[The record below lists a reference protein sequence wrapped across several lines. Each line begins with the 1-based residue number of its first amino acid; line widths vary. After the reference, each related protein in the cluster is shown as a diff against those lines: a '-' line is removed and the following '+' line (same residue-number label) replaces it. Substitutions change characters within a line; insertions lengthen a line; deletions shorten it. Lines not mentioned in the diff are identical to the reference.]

1 MGKYFADVHA
11 SHESQLQN
19 LPHGLADT
27 DEILA
32 CRAKPQTYENI
43 LELADALCWQL
54 RFREAIDALTQ
65 AVKLEPERMEAY
77 RKRGPKYLDT
87 LQFEWALADYTHCE
101 QADGMSIESRYRIG
115 MAQYMLQNY
124 DAATA
129 AFAGSLAIAPQD
141 DDMYIADVYWLV
153 LSQLRAEK
161 ADEAQKT
168 LKQHYRPDMYVGHHT
183 AYEKAMRVAAGF
195 APMEDMLAELDYSHI
210 PKFDLIADTY
220 KNLSYDPEN
229 RYTVPYTWGTL
240 GIIYNTT
247 MVSQPITS
255 WSAMFDPQYAG
266 QVLMIN
272 NSRDALAAAL
282 LYLGY
287 SINTTDESQLEDLAE
302 LTNARV
308 FDGREDLIGAFR
320 SVKGYN

>member
-11 SHESQLQN
+11 SHESQFRG

-32 CRAKPQTYENI
+32 CRAKPQTYETL

-54 RFREAIDALTQ
+54 RFREAIDVLSRA
-65 AVKLEPERMEAY
+65 AALEPERLDAY
-77 RKRGPKYLDT
+77 RRRGPKYLDT
-87 LQFEWALADYTHCE
+87 LQFERALADYTRCE

-168 LKQHYRPDMYVGHHT
+168 LQQHYRPDMYVGHHT

-195 APMEDMLAELDYSHI
+195 ASMEDMLAELDAE
-210 PKFDLIADTY
+210 PDDL
-220 KNLSYDPEN
+220 
-229 RYTVPYTWGTL
+229 
-240 GIIYNTT
+240 
-247 MVSQPITS
+247 
-255 WSAMFDPQYAG
+255 QYAMTAYG
-266 QVLMIN
+266 LCVLLQAHDETKQAEVLREKLLA
-272 NSRDALAAAL
+272 RDGFWFCFSYLAA
-282 LYLGY
+282 Y
-287 SINTTDESQLEDLAE
+287 TDRGEAE
-302 LTNARV
+302 KST
-308 FDGREDLIGAFR
+308 I
-320 SVKGYN
+320 

>member
-11 SHESQLQN
+11 SYKSQFEN
-19 LPHGLADT
+19 LPHGLSDT
-27 DEILA
+27 DEILT
-32 CRAKPQTYENI
+32 CRAKPQTYETL

-87 LQFEWALADYTHCE
+87 LQFERALADYTRCE
-101 QADGMSIESRYRIG
+101 QADGVSVMSRYRIG

-153 LSQLRAEK
+153 LSQLCAEK

-168 LKQHYRPDMYVGHHT
+168 LQQHYRPDMYVGHHT
-183 AYEKAMRVAAGF
+183 AYEKAMRAAAGY
-195 APMEDMLAELDYSHI
+195 ASMDILAELDAE
-210 PKFDLIADTY
+210 PDDL
-220 KNLSYDPEN
+220 
-229 RYTVPYTWGTL
+229 
-240 GIIYNTT
+240 
-247 MVSQPITS
+247 
-255 WSAMFDPQYAG
+255 QYAMTAYG
-266 QVLMIN
+266 LCVLLQAHDEKEKA
-272 NSRDALAAAL
+272 DALREKLLKRDGFWFCFSYLAA
-282 LYLGY
+282 YHDQTK
-287 SINTTDESQLEDLAE
+287 NRD
-302 LTNARV
+302 
-308 FDGREDLIGAFR
+308 
-320 SVKGYN
+320 

>member
-87 LQFEWALADYTHCE
+87 LQFEQALTDYTHCE
-101 QADGMSIESRYRIG
+101 QADGVSVMSRYRIG
-115 MAQYMLQNY
+115 MAHYLMGKY
-124 DAATA
+124 GDAIC
-129 AFAGSLAIAPQD
+129 AFSDSLAIAPQD

-153 LSQLRAEK
+153 LSQLRAGK
-161 ADEAQKT
+161 ADAAQKT
-168 LKQHYRPDMYVGHHT
+168 LRQHYRPDMYVGHHT
-183 AYEKAMRVAAGF
+183 AYEKAMRAAAGY
-195 APMEDMLAELDYSHI
+195 ASMDILAELDAE
-210 PKFDLIADTY
+210 PDDL
-220 KNLSYDPEN
+220 
-229 RYTVPYTWGTL
+229 
-240 GIIYNTT
+240 
-247 MVSQPITS
+247 
-255 WSAMFDPQYAG
+255 QYAMTAYG
-266 QVLMIN
+266 LCVLLQAHDEKEKA
-272 NSRDALAAAL
+272 DALREKLLKRDGFWFCFSYLAA
-282 LYLGY
+282 YHDQTK
-287 SINTTDESQLEDLAE
+287 NRD
-302 LTNARV
+302 
-308 FDGREDLIGAFR
+308 
-320 SVKGYN
+320 

>member
-43 LELADALCWQL
+43 LKLADALCWQL

-87 LQFEWALADYTHCE
+87 LQFERALADYTRCE
-101 QADGMSIESRYRIG
+101 QADGVSIESRYRIG

-153 LSQLRAEK
+153 LSQLRAGQ

-168 LKQHYRPDMYVGHHT
+168 FQQHYRPDMYVGHHT
-183 AYEKAMRVAAGF
+183 AYEKAMRVAAAGF
-195 APMEDMLAELDYSHI
+195 APMEDMLAELDAEEDDLQFAMTAYGLCVLLEAHSETEKADALRQKLLVRDGFWFCFSYLAAYSDR
-210 PKFDLIADTY
+210 K
-220 KNLSYDPEN
+220 
-229 RYTVPYTWGTL
+229 YTVKPATVT
-240 GIIYNTT
+240 
-247 MVSQPITS
+247 
-255 WSAMFDPQYAG
+255 
-266 QVLMIN
+266 
-272 NSRDALAAAL
+272 
-282 LYLGY
+282 
-287 SINTTDESQLEDLAE
+287 
-302 LTNARV
+302 
-308 FDGREDLIGAFR
+308 
-320 SVKGYN
+320 

>member
-32 CRAKPQTYENI
+32 CRAKPQTYETL

-87 LQFEWALADYTHCE
+87 LQFERALADYTRCE
-101 QADGMSIESRYRIG
+101 QADGVSVMSRYRIG

-153 LSQLRAEK
+153 LSQLRAGK

-168 LKQHYRPDMYVGHHT
+168 LQQHYRPDMYVGHHT
-183 AYEKAMRVAAGF
+183 AYEKAMRAAAGY
-195 APMEDMLAELDYSHI
+195 ASMDILAELDAE
-210 PKFDLIADTY
+210 PDDL
-220 KNLSYDPEN
+220 
-229 RYTVPYTWGTL
+229 
-240 GIIYNTT
+240 
-247 MVSQPITS
+247 
-255 WSAMFDPQYAG
+255 QYAMTAYG
-266 QVLMIN
+266 LCVLLQAHDEKEKA
-272 NSRDALAAAL
+272 DALREKLLKRDGFWFCFSYLAA
-282 LYLGY
+282 YHDQTK
-287 SINTTDESQLEDLAE
+287 NRD
-302 LTNARV
+302 
-308 FDGREDLIGAFR
+308 
-320 SVKGYN
+320 

>member
-11 SHESQLQN
+11 SHESQFQN
-19 LPHGLADT
+19 LPHGLSDT
-27 DEILA
+27 DKILT
-32 CRAKPQTYENI
+32 CRAKPQTYETL

-65 AVKLEPERMEAY
+65 AVRLEPARMDAY
-77 RKRGPKYLDT
+77 RRRGPKYLDT
-87 LQFEWALADYTHCE
+87 LQFERALADYTRCE
-101 QADGMSIESRYRIG
+101 QADGVSVESRYRIG

-141 DDMYIADVYWLV
+141 DDMYIADVYWLL

-195 APMEDMLAELDYSHI
+195 APMEDMLAELDTEEDDLQFAMTAYGLCVLLETHGETEKADALREKLLKRDGFWFCFSYLAAYSDR
-210 PKFDLIADTY
+210 K
-220 KNLSYDPEN
+220 
-229 RYTVPYTWGTL
+229 YTVKP
-240 GIIYNTT
+240 
-247 MVSQPITS
+247 
-255 WSAMFDPQYAG
+255 
-266 QVLMIN
+266 
-272 NSRDALAAAL
+272 AAV
-282 LYLGY
+282 
-287 SINTTDESQLEDLAE
+287 T
-302 LTNARV
+302 
-308 FDGREDLIGAFR
+308 
-320 SVKGYN
+320 

>member
-11 SHESQLQN
+11 SYKSQFQN

-32 CRAKPQTYENI
+32 CRAKPQTYETL

-87 LQFEWALADYTHCE
+87 LQFERALADYTHCE

-129 AFAGSLAIAPQD
+129 TFAGSLAIAPQD

-161 ADEAQKT
+161 ADKAQKT

-195 APMEDMLAELDYSHI
+195 APMEDMLAELDAE
-210 PKFDLIADTY
+210 PEDLQFAMTAYGLCVLLESTGEQEKADALRE
-220 KNLSYDPEN
+220 KL
-229 RYTVPYTWGTL
+229 L
-240 GIIYNTT
+240 
-247 MVSQPITS
+247 
-255 WSAMFDPQYAG
+255 
-266 QVLMIN
+266 
-272 NSRDALAAAL
+272 SRDGFWFCFSYLAA
-282 LYLGY
+282 YHDQTK
-287 SINTTDESQLEDLAE
+287 NRD
-302 LTNARV
+302 
-308 FDGREDLIGAFR
+308 
-320 SVKGYN
+320 